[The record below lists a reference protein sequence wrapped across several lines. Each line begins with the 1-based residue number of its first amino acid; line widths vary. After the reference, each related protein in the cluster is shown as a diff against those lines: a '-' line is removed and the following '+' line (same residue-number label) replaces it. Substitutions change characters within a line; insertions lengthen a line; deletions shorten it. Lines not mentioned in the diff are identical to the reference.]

1 MIIHFGLGFFFFFFW
16 GSFPFPC
23 IHYIRSCWVPSFPNF
38 VLGFLCSCRGP
49 CDEFSLVA
57 PQSGGLRCKE
67 QIFIYRVGTQSTC
80 MHVAHVAM
88 EKSTSNNIFKLKD
101 QSGILDIL
109 PLKGDLFWKCLFENM
124 DSVIFYAMDT

>member
-1 MIIHFGLGFFFFFFW
+1 
-16 GSFPFPC
+16 
-23 IHYIRSCWVPSFPNF
+23 
-38 VLGFLCSCRGP
+38 
-49 CDEFSLVA
+49 
-57 PQSGGLRCKE
+57 
-67 QIFIYRVGTQSTC
+67 